1 MPRQPRIAVI
11 SYGGTIASAV
21 PGVGATP
28 SVSMSEIAAH
38 IPELGAFELVHQPSR
53 LVASPAMTVD
63 DLLDIND
70 AVRRGH
76 SARL

>member
-1 MPRQPRIAVI
+1 M
-11 SYGGTIASAV
+11 SA
-21 PGVGATP
+21 
-28 SVSMSEIAAH
+28 IAAH

-53 LVASPAMTVD
+53 LVASPDMTVD